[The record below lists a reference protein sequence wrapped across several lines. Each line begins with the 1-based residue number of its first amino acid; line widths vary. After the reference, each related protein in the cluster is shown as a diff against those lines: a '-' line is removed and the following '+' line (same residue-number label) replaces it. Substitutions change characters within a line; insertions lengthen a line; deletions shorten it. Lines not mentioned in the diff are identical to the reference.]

1 MSWLGLVLV
10 VVGVWLAIKLVGA
23 LLKLAKT
30 ALVVVGLWM
39 LLGPYIG
46 LPAPF

>member
-1 MSWLGLVLV
+1 MSLLGIVLV
-10 VVGVWLAIKLVGA
+10 VLGVWLAFKLVGA
-23 LLKLAKT
+23 LLKLAMV

-39 LLGPYIG
+39 LVGPYLG

>member
-23 LLKLAKT
+23 LLKLAMI